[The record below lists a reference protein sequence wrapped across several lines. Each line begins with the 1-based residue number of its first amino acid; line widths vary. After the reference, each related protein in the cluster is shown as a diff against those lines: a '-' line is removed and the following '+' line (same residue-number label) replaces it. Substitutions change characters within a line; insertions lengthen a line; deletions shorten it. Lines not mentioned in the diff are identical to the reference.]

1 MLRHVQKQS
10 CLPLVTAGEETSN
23 NVTLLSLIYKV
34 GQVGNVHG
42 ISFLPSKVLKL
53 LGQVFSEDAIVQ

>member
-1 MLRHVQKQS
+1 MLRHVQKKS
-10 CLPLVTAGEETSN
+10 RLPRVTVGEETSN
-23 NVTLLSLIYKV
+23 NITLLSLIYKV
-34 GQVGNVHG
+34 GQVGDAHG